1 MAAEISPGIERS
13 SDLKMNGNDD
23 VEVAPA
29 RRGQMPECLRRYS
42 PDEIALQERK
52 LVRKIDLRLMPAMII
67 IYILNYLDMSIRNL
81 SRRYLE

>member
-13 SDLKMNGNDD
+13 SDLKMNGIDE

-29 RRGQMPECLRRYS
+29 RRGQMPECLRQYS

>member
-29 RRGQMPECLRRYS
+29 RRGQMPEYLRQYS
-42 PDEIALQERK
+42 PDKISLQERK

-81 SRRYLE
+81 SQRYLE

>member
-29 RRGQMPECLRRYS
+29 RRGQMPECLRQYS
-42 PDEIALQERK
+42 PDKIALQERK

-67 IYILNYLDMSIRNL
+67 IYIINYLDMSIRNL
-81 SRRYLE
+81 SQRYLE